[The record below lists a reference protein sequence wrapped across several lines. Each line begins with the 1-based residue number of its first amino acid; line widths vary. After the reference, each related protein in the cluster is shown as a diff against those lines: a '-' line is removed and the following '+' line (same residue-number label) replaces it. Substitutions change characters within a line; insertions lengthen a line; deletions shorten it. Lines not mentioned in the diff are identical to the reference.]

1 MILYRVC
8 ERPAGFLKRY
18 RVNRVE
24 GLWTAAAAAAA
35 ELTMTTDPLR
45 LHGAEETGRKR
56 LQDHSQCYWVY
67 SIPPEPSA
75 SFSTV
80 MDFTSSSTQRTSDAT
95 CSASAS

>member
-1 MILYRVC
+1 MMCLS
-8 ERPAGFLKRY
+8 ERLSAGFLKRY
-18 RVNRVE
+18 RNRVNRVE
-24 GLWTAAAAAAA
+24 GSWTAAAA
-35 ELTMTTDPLR
+35 ELMTTTDPLR

-56 LQDHSQCYWVY
+56 LKDHRVSVTVY